1 MSWLRLTVTLVGR
14 SVRRPSLALD
24 LARVGWRFRNR
35 HWYRRPPFLPLPD
48 REYVRWR
55 MDTAYG
61 SPDAIP
67 PAGDVERYARWAVRG
82 R

>member
-1 MSWLRLTVTLVGR
+1 MRWLGVAIGLAGR
-14 SVRRPSLALD
+14 AVRRPSLALD
-24 LARVGWRFRNR
+24 LVRVAWRFRNR
-35 HWYRRPPFLPLPD
+35 RWYRRFPFVPLPD

-67 PAGDVERYARWAVRG
+67 PAADVERYVRWAVRS
-82 R
+82 

>member
-1 MSWLRLTVTLVGR
+1 MRWLGVAIGLAGR
-14 SVRRPSLALD
+14 AVRRPSLAVD
-24 LARVGWRFRNR
+24 LVRVAWRFRNR
-35 HWYRRPPFLPLPD
+35 RWYRRFPFVPLPD

-67 PAGDVERYARWAVRG
+67 PAADVERYVRWAVRS
-82 R
+82 

>member
-1 MSWLRLTVTLVGR
+1 MGLAGR
-14 SVRRPSLALD
+14 SIRRPSLAMD
-24 LARVGWRFRNR
+24 LVRVAWRFRNR
-35 HWYRRPPFLPLPD
+35 RWYRRFPFVPLPD

-67 PAGDVERYARWAVRG
+67 PAEDIERYVRWSVRP
-82 R
+82 

>member
-1 MSWLRLTVTLVGR
+1 MRWLGVAIGLAGR
-14 SVRRPSLALD
+14 AVRRPSLVVD
-24 LARVGWRFRNR
+24 LVRVAWRFRNR
-35 HWYRRPPFLPLPD
+35 RWYRRFPFVPLPD

-67 PAGDVERYARWAVRG
+67 PAADVERYVRWAVRS
-82 R
+82 